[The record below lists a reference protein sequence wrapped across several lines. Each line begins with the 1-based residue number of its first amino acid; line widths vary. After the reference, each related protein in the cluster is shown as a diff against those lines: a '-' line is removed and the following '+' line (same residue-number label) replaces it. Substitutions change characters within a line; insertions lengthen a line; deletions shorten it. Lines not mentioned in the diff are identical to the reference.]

1 MPAMSAHE
9 GNKNAKRPAAEKR
22 QAPAIYL
29 RPTPAERKEIMR
41 WHGGDGSLSA
51 KCLAAILSVVRG
63 TPFEQP

>member
-1 MPAMSAHE
+1 MPAPE
-9 GNKNAKRPAAEKR
+9 GNKNAVKPDAKKR

-41 WHGGDGSLSA
+41 WASGQKLSRV
-51 KCLAAILSVVRG
+51 CIAAVLSVVRG

>member
-1 MPAMSAHE
+1 MAAPE
-9 GNKNAKRPAAEKR
+9 NNQNAAKPAAEKR

-41 WHGGDGSLSA
+41 WARGQKLSRV
-51 KCLAAILSVVRG
+51 CIAAVLSVVRG

>member
-1 MPAMSAHE
+1 MEMSAPE
-9 GNKNAKRPAAEKR
+9 GNKNAAKPTAEKR
-22 QAPAIYL
+22 QAPAIYC

-41 WHGGDGSLSA
+41 WAKGEKLSR